1 MLFAITWMYVEI
13 IILSEVKSEKG
24 KYQMILLIC
33 GIKKIGIN
41 ELIYII
47 EVELQI
53 RKQTH
58 DYQGIGRRRDKVGD
72 WFDITHSYV

>member
-1 MLFAITWMYVEI
+1 MYVEI

-33 GIKKIGIN
+33 GIKKSGIN

-58 DYQGIGRRRDKVGD
+58 DYQALKGVRDKFSSVQLL
-72 WFDITHSYV
+72 SCV